1 MSLSNSI
8 QSQRRYGS
16 TSVRGAMLSVTNSD
30 LFVHKVESSDTLQ
43 GLAIKYGV
51 TIEELKRV
59 NKLWTNEFLH
69 FKETLVIPC
78 SPSFTCNYS
87 REPHLNERLLKNSPN
102 GNKKKYSNH
111 ENVSEINCNQ
121 ENFSSQ
127 SSDFTSFVGILSK
140 IDVQIDLHK
149 KKHHTLAGNG
159 LPNVSFDSYQHY
171 EATMSPTRSMSPLEQ
186 DV

>member
-16 TSVRGAMLSVTNSD
+16 TSLRGAMLSVTNSD

-78 SPSFTCNYS
+78 SSSFTCNYS
-87 REPHLNERLLKNSPN
+87 REPLNEPLLKNSSN
-102 GNKKKYSNH
+102 INEKNYNNH
-111 ENVSEINCNQ
+111 ESEINCNQ

-140 IDVQIDLHK
+140 IDVQINLHK
-149 KKHHTLAGNG
+149 KKYHTLAGKG
-159 LPNVSFDSYQHY
+159 LPNVTFDSYQHY